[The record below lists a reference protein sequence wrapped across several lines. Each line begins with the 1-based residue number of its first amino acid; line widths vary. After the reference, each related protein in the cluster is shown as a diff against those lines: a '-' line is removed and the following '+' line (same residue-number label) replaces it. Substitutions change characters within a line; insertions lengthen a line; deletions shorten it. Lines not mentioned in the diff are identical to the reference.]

1 MRIGILGSG
10 PSALYSALLLKKKKQ
25 DCSID
30 IFEKEEKL
38 AKKLRATGNGHANV
52 MPQNAF
58 CPEAYNDSTF
68 MAPLLKTYDLS
79 MRKDAFLKM
88 GVVLNEKEGL
98 GYYPASDNANQFSSF
113 LIEGAQEEGVH
124 FYAGVIV
131 IDYRKDGDSYYFE
144 TSKGKKGPYDVLLLA
159 PGAKSG
165 KNLGS
170 DGSFGFVLK
179 KHGYMIQDFLPG
191 LCPIYVSDR
200 DLPSLMGIRHDAM
213 VSLWEDGEC
222 FFKER
227 GEVLYK
233 NDGLSGIVIMNASSA
248 LARKADNKNVRVEL
262 DLFPDFSLKELQ
274 KNIKAIEKERERDY
288 LDSFLPSAL
297 SKHVWCRAKKI
308 YDMEKEAALALTMK
322 SLSYPYKGNY
332 SFSNS
337 QVSVGGIELSQI
349 KDTLESKIEKNVY
362 FAGEIL
368 NIDGLCGGYNLLF
381 DLLCAMRIS
390 DVL

>member
-10 PSALYSALLLKKKKQ
+10 PSALYSALLLKKRKPN
-25 DCSID
+25 CSID

-52 MPQNAF
+52 MPKNEF
-58 CPEAYNDSTF
+58 FPEAYNNSSFIT
-68 MAPLLKTYDLS
+68 PLLKAYDLS
-79 MRKDAFLKM
+79 TRKDAFLKM
-88 GVVLNEKEGL
+88 GVFLNKKEGF
-98 GYYPASDNANQFSSF
+98 GYYPASDNANQFSNF
-113 LIEGAQEEGVH
+113 LIEGAKEKGVT
-124 FYAGVIV
+124 FYAGVAV
-131 IDYRKDGDSYYFE
+131 KDYRREGDSYYFE
-144 TSKGKKGPYDVLLLA
+144 TFKGKKGPYDVLLLS

-170 DGSFGFVLK
+170 DGSFVSVLK
-179 KHGYMIQDFLPG
+179 RHGYEVEDFLPG

-200 DLPSLMGIRHDAM
+200 DLPSLMGIRHDAV

-227 GEVLYK
+227 GEILYK
-233 NDGLSGIVIMNASSA
+233 NDGLSGIVIMNASSV
-248 LARKADNKNVRVEL
+248 LARRSDNKNVRVEL
-262 DLFPDFSLKELQ
+262 DLFPDLSLKELQ
-274 KNIKAIEKERERDY
+274 EDIKTIEKEREQDY
-288 LDSFLPSAL
+288 LDSFLPSML
-297 SKHVWCRAKKI
+297 SKHVWNRAKRI
-308 YDMEKEAALALTMK
+308 NDMEKEAALALTMK
-322 SLSYPYKGNY
+322 SLSYPYLGNY
-332 SFSNS
+332 SFNNS
-337 QVSVGGIELSQI
+337 QVSVGGLELSQI
-349 KDTLESKIEKNVY
+349 KDTFESKNEKNVY